1 MPALE
6 GKVAVV
12 AGASRGAG
20 RGIALALGEAGATV
34 YVAGRSTRGGTPPS
48 DGAPG
53 TIEETAEQV
62 TARGGTGIPVRTD
75 CTDEREV
82 AALFARIGRDQ
93 GGLDVLANAV
103 WGAADG
109 TKSPDEA
116 LAGWGAPF
124 WERST
129 DEWRRMMDGGPRAY
143 YLTAFHAAR
152 LMAPRKRGLIVGV
165 TDGFIEGTPD
175 AVLAGTA
182 LGEYNGSLLYD
193 LSHTMINRL
202 MYGMAADARKSG
214 IAVVTLMPGF
224 MRTERVER
232 SMTSDAVRK
241 QFRHDLSESVEYI
254 GRAVVA
260 LAGDRKALT
269 KSGRI
274 HFVADLATEYGFTDV
289 DGRRIPRFDPFGA
302 AEGREKKTRSEGKG
316 KEGKRKGKDQKVK

>member
-1 MPALE
+1 MGRLT

-34 YVAGRSTRGGTPPS
+34 YVAGRTTRGGTPPS

-53 TIEETAEQV
+53 SIEDTADAV
-62 TARGGTGIPVRTD
+62 TARGGVGIPVRTD
-75 CTDEREV
+75 CTDETQV
-82 AALFARIGRDQ
+82 ADLFARVEREQ
-93 GGLDVLANAV
+93 PGLDVLANAV

-109 TKSPDEA
+109 TASPDEA
-116 LAGWGAPF
+116 LAGWGTPF

-152 LMAPRKRGLIVGV
+152 LMAKRKRGLIAGV
-165 TDGFIEGTPD
+165 TDGFLEGTPE
-175 AVLAGTA
+175 AVLSGKEAGD
-182 LGEYNGSLLYD
+182 YNGMLLYD
-193 LSHTMINRL
+193 LSHTAINRL
-202 MYGMAADARKSG
+202 LLGMAADAKKAK

-224 MRTERVER
+224 MQTERVER
-232 SMTSDAVRK
+232 SMTSDQVRK
-241 QFRHDLSESVEYI
+241 QFRYDLSESVEYI

-260 LAGDRKALT
+260 LAADRQALK

-274 HFVADLATEYGFTDV
+274 HFVADLAAEYGFTDV

-302 AEGREKKTRSEGKG
+302 AKSTS
-316 KEGKRKGKDQKVK
+316 